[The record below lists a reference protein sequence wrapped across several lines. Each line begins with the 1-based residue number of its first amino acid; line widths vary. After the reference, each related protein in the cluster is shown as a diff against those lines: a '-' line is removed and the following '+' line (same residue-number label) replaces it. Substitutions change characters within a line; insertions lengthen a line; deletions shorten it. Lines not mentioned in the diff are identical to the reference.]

1 MRRSWSSR
9 EVIQVLRSEGW
20 YFTDAVGDHYHFR
33 HAVKTGKAT
42 VTHPKKD
49 VSRTVLDGIE
59 AVTWLKF

>member
-1 MRRSWSSR
+1 MGRSWSSR

-20 YFTDAVGDHYHFR
+20 YFTDAVGDHYHFK

-49 VSRTVLDGIE
+49 VS
-59 AVTWLKF
+59 